1 MLQNSW
7 IWFIQNE
14 ANQEPNDK
22 YYDSVFLTAERQ
34 SIEILLNRR
43 GSIRGGAFRELVV
56 NKNKFSQGEDEKV
69 LDMIVMG
76 VYRDI
81 N

>member
-1 MLQNSW
+1 M
-7 IWFIQNE
+7 IQNE

-22 YYDSVFLTAERQ
+22 YYDSVSLAAERQ
-34 SIEILLNRR
+34 CIEILLSRR
-43 GSIRGGAFRELVV
+43 GSTWGGTDRELVV

-76 VYRDI
+76 VHHAI